1 MWTRW
6 CFHLNMVFK
15 TELEKMRRIKSF
27 HLNLHQSQEAL
38 ADHWEKGQHHQRG
51 HPQRKEH

>member
-38 ADHWEKGQHHQRG
+38 ADHWEQGQHHQRG